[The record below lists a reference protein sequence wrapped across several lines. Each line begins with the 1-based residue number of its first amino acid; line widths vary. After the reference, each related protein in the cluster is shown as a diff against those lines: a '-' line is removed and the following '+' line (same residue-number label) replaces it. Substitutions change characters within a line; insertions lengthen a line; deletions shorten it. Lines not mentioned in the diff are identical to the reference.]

1 MTCEGLGMTER
12 GYFQVKHLYKESSLL
27 YLGIY
32 LTSFSTLL
40 FEITL
45 TRVFSVAQWY
55 HFAFMVVS
63 MALLGYSASG
73 TFLMIFPSIFK
84 KDTYSVLSNCALLF
98 AISSPLSY
106 IITNRIAFDPV
117 KIAWD
122 PIQIIY
128 ILIYYILFSIP
139 FFFSGM
145 TISIAI
151 SRFSNIVHSIYF
163 SDLIGAG
170 SGCLLALL
178 IFSLTDAS
186 NSVIISSISG
196 ILASTIF
203 SLQSS
208 SQKKNSLLYP
218 LILIVIPVSI
228 IISSPPFMKIAISPY
243 KGLQTALRHPDAEII
258 KTEWDSISRVDVI
271 KSGAVRF
278 APGLSLK
285 FQGEL
290 PEQIGLTV
298 DGGSLNA
305 ITKFSGNKDEIRFID
320 YLPSVIPYYLTN
332 PDNVLIFDPRGGLDI
347 LSAIYHGAKNI
358 ESVEFY
364 PLLTEIVKNDYR
376 EFSGGI
382 YDNEKLDVKAGDG
395 RTFIRQSKNRYDT
408 IQISP
413 GDAFASSSTGIY
425 GLTEDYRF
433 TVEAFKDYIEHLN
446 ENGILTITLY
456 LLPPPRHELKIIS
469 TAVKALEEMGVSSPE
484 KHIAII
490 RTWGTITIIIKR
502 SGVVSSDIDKIK
514 SFCKERHFDT
524 DYYPYIKR
532 EETNL
537 YNRFQEP
544 IYFNFISKII
554 NPNERDNFF
563 KNYIFDI
570 TPVTDERPFFHHFF
584 KWDAIKETYK
594 IFGGKWQPFLEGGY
608 LIPFVFIQ
616 SLFVSIAF
624 IILPLFFSREVS
636 LKNFKTADISFLIYF
651 LLIGIGF
658 MFAEIS
664 MIQKFILFLGHP
676 VYSISTVLFTLLVSS
691 GIGSHFSGKFS
702 NGQDGGVKIRKF
714 KLYLLILCGLII
726 IYAILLPYIFNKILL
741 EGIIWRQLIS
751 FAFLFPLGFF
761 MGMPFP
767 TGIKLLERYN
777 AKIIP
782 WAWCINGCSSVVS
795 SVLVILIALS
805 FGFKI
810 TLILSAVAYAG
821 GFLIISKG
829 HGLKMRE

>member
-1 MTCEGLGMTER
+1 M
-12 GYFQVKHLYKESSLL
+12 KIPSKESILL
-27 YLGIY
+27 YIGIY

-63 MALLGYSASG
+63 MALLGYGVSG
-73 TFLMIFPSIFK
+73 TFLMFFPSIFK
-84 KDTYSVLSNCALLF
+84 KDTYSVLSTCAIFF

-145 TISIAI
+145 IISIAI
-151 SRFSNIVHSIYF
+151 SRFSNIVHRIYF

-178 IFSLTDAS
+178 IFSLTGAS

-203 SLQSS
+203 NLQPSPY
-208 SQKKNSLLYP
+208 KKNSLLYP
-218 LILIVIPVSI
+218 LILIIIPVSI
-228 IISSPPFMKIAISPY
+228 IIISPSFMEIAISPY
-243 KGLQTALRHPDAEII
+243 KGLQTALRHPDAEIV

-285 FQGEL
+285 FQGKL
-290 PEQIGLTV
+290 PEQTGLTV

-320 YLPSVIPYYLTN
+320 YLPSAIPYYLTN
-332 PDNVLIFDPRGGLDI
+332 PDNVLIFDPRGGMDI

-382 YDNEKLDVKAGDG
+382 YDNDNLDVKAGDG
-395 RTFIRQSKNRYDT
+395 RTFIRQSKNRYDI

-433 TVEAFKDYIEHLN
+433 TVEAFRDYIEHLN

-456 LLPPPRHELKIIS
+456 LLPPPRHELKIVS
-469 TAVKALEEMGVSSPE
+469 TAVKTLEEMGVSSPR
-484 KHIAII
+484 KHIAVI

-502 SGVVSSDIDKIK
+502 NVFGSSDIEKIK
-514 SFCKERHFDT
+514 TFCEERHFDT
-524 DYYPYIKR
+524 DYYPDIKK
-532 EETNL
+532 EETNI

-544 IYFNFISKII
+544 IYFNFFSKII
-554 NPNERDNFF
+554 NPNERDDFF

-570 TPVTDERPFFHHFF
+570 TPVTDDRPFFHHFF
-584 KWDAIKETYK
+584 KWNTIREIYK
-594 IFGGKWQPFLEGGY
+594 TFGGKWQPFLEGGY
-608 LIPFVFIQ
+608 LIPVVFIQ
-616 SLFVSIAF
+616 ALIVSILF
-624 IILPLFFSREVS
+624 IILPLFFSKPPIPPLE
-636 LKNFKTADISFLIYF
+636 KGGKEGFLFLLYF

-691 GIGSHFSGKFS
+691 GIGSYTSGKYLKS
-702 NGQDGGVKIRKF
+702 QDGGVKILEFKF
-714 KLYLLILCGLII
+714 SLLILCSLII
-726 IYAILLPYIFNKILL
+726 IYTIFLHYIFNKISL
-741 EGIIWRQLIS
+741 ESIIWRQFIS

-777 AKIIP
+777 VGIIP

-810 TLILSAVAYAG
+810 TLIISAIAYAG

-829 HGLKMRE
+829 YDRKD

>member
-1 MTCEGLGMTER
+1 M
-12 GYFQVKHLYKESSLL
+12 KHLYKESSLL

-73 TFLMIFPSIFK
+73 TFLMLFPSIFK

-122 PIQIIY
+122 PIQLIY

-151 SRFSNIVHSIYF
+151 SRFSNIVHRIYF

-196 ILASTIF
+196 IFASTIF
-203 SLQSS
+203 SLHPSS
-208 SQKKNSLLYP
+208 YKKNSFPYR
-218 LILIVIPVSI
+218 LILIVIPISI
-228 IISSPPFMKIAISPY
+228 IIISPPFMEIAISPY

-364 PLLTEIVKNDYR
+364 PLLTGIVKNDYR

-382 YDNEKLDVKAGDG
+382 YDKEKIGIKSGDG
-395 RTFIRQSKNRYDT
+395 RTFIRQSKNRYDI

-433 TVEAFKDYIEHLN
+433 TVEAFKDYIEHLD

-502 SGVVSSDIDKIK
+502 SGIVSSDIDKIK

-532 EETNL
+532 EETNI
-537 YNRFQEP
+537 YNRFKEP
-544 IYFNFISKII
+544 LYFNFISKII
-554 NPNERDNFF
+554 NPNERDSFF

-608 LIPFVFIQ
+608 LIPVVFIQ

-676 VYSISTVLFTLLVSS
+676 VYSISTVLFTLLISS
-691 GIGSHFSGKFS
+691 GVGSRFSGKFS

-777 AKIIP
+777 AGIIP

-829 HGLKMRE
+829 YDRKD

>member
-1 MTCEGLGMTER
+1 M
-12 GYFQVKHLYKESSLL
+12 KHLYKESSLL

-73 TFLMIFPSIFK
+73 TFLMLFPSIFK

-122 PIQIIY
+122 PMQIIY
-128 ILIYYILFSIP
+128 ILIYYILLSIP

-145 TISIAI
+145 IISIAI
-151 SRFSNIVHSIYF
+151 SRFSNIVHRIYF

-170 SGCLLALL
+170 SGCLLALI
-178 IFSLTDAS
+178 IFSLTGAS

-203 SLQSS
+203 SLQPSPY
-208 SQKKNSLLYP
+208 KKNIFPYR
-218 LILIVIPVSI
+218 LILIIIPISI
-228 IISSPPFMKIAISPY
+228 IIISPSFMEISISPY
-243 KGLQTALRHPDAEII
+243 KGLQTALRHPDSEIV

-305 ITKFSGNKDEIRFID
+305 ITKFSGNKDEIGFID
-320 YLPSVIPYYLTN
+320 YLPSAIPYYLTN

-347 LSAIYHGAKNI
+347 LSAIYYEAKNI

-364 PLLTEIVKNDYR
+364 PLLTKIVKNDYR

-382 YDNEKLDVKAGDG
+382 YDKEKIGIKSGDG
-395 RTFIRQSKNRYDT
+395 RTFIRQSKNRYNI

-433 TVEAFKDYIEHLN
+433 TVEAFRDYIEHLN

-456 LLPPPRHELKIIS
+456 LLPPPRHELKVVS
-469 TAVKALEEMGVSSPE
+469 TAIKALEEMGVSSPE

-502 SGVVSSDIDKIK
+502 NEFGNSDIEKIK
-514 SFCKERHFDT
+514 TFCKERHFDT
-524 DYYPYIKR
+524 DYYPNIKR
-532 EETNL
+532 EETNI
-537 YNRFQEP
+537 YNRFKEP
-544 IYFNFISKII
+544 LYFNLLSKII
-554 NPNERDNFF
+554 NPAEKDFF
-563 KNYIFDI
+563 LNNYIFDI

-584 KWDAIKETYK
+584 KWNTIRDTYK

-608 LIPFVFIQ
+608 LIPVVFIQ
-616 SLFVSIAF
+616 ALIVSILF
-624 IILPLFFSREVS
+624 IILPLFFSKPLIPPLE
-636 LKNFKTADISFLIYF
+636 KGGKEGFLFLLYF

-658 MFAEIS
+658 MFTEIS

-702 NGQDGGVKIRKF
+702 NGQDGGVRIREF
-714 KLYLLILCGLII
+714 KSYLLILCGLII

-741 EGIIWRQLIS
+741 EGIIWRQLVS
-751 FAFLFPLGFF
+751 FIFLFPLGFL
-761 MGMPFP
+761 MGIPFP
-767 TGIKLLERYN
+767 TGIKLLERDN
-777 AKIIP
+777 ARIIP

-810 TLILSAVAYAG
+810 TLILSATAYAG

-829 HGLKMRE
+829 YDKRL

>member
-1 MTCEGLGMTER
+1 M
-12 GYFQVKHLYKESSLL
+12 KHLYKESSLL

-73 TFLMIFPSIFK
+73 TFLMLFPSIFK

-122 PIQIIY
+122 PMQIIY
-128 ILIYYILFSIP
+128 ILIYYILLSIP

-145 TISIAI
+145 IISIAI
-151 SRFSNIVHSIYF
+151 SRFSNIVHRIYF

-178 IFSLTDAS
+178 IFSLTGAS

-203 SLQSS
+203 SLQPSPY
-208 SQKKNSLLYP
+208 KKNIFPYR
-218 LILIVIPVSI
+218 LILIIIPISI
-228 IISSPPFMKIAISPY
+228 IIISPSFMEISLSPY
-243 KGLQTALRHPDAEII
+243 KGLQTALRHPDSEIV

-320 YLPSVIPYYLTN
+320 YLPSAIPYYLTN
-332 PDNVLIFDPRGGLDI
+332 PDNVLIFDPRGGMDI

-364 PLLTEIVKNDYR
+364 PLLTKIVKNDYR

-382 YDNEKLDVKAGDG
+382 YDKEKIGIKSGDG
-395 RTFIRQSKNRYDT
+395 RTFIRQSKNRYNI

-433 TVEAFKDYIEHLN
+433 TVEAFRDYIEHLN

-456 LLPPPRHELKIIS
+456 LLPPPRHELKVVS
-469 TAVKALEEMGVSSPE
+469 TAIKALEEMGVSSPE
-484 KHIAII
+484 KHIATI

-502 SGVVSSDIDKIK
+502 NEFGISDIEKIK
-514 SFCKERHFDT
+514 TFCKERHFDT
-524 DYYPYIKR
+524 DYYPNIKR
-532 EETNL
+532 EETNI
-537 YNRFQEP
+537 YNRFKEP
-544 IYFNFISKII
+544 LYFNLLSKII
-554 NPNERDNFF
+554 NPAEKDFF
-563 KNYIFDI
+563 LNNYIFDI

-584 KWDAIKETYK
+584 KWNTIKETYK
-594 IFGGKWQPFLEGGY
+594 IFGSKWQPFLEGGY
-608 LIPFVFIQ
+608 LIPVVFIQ
-616 SLFVSIAF
+616 ALIVSILF
-624 IILPLFFSREVS
+624 IILPLFFSKPLIPPLE
-636 LKNFKTADISFLIYF
+636 KGGKEGFLFLLYF

-658 MFAEIS
+658 MFTEIS

-702 NGQDGGVKIRKF
+702 NGQDGGVRIREF
-714 KLYLLILCGLII
+714 KSYLLILCGLII

-741 EGIIWRQLIS
+741 EGIIWRQLVS
-751 FAFLFPLGFF
+751 FIFLFPLGFL
-761 MGMPFP
+761 MGIPFP

-777 AKIIP
+777 ARIIP

-810 TLILSAVAYAG
+810 TLILSAAAYAG
-821 GFLIISKG
+821 AFLIISKG
-829 HGLKMRE
+829 YEESL

>member
-1 MTCEGLGMTER
+1 MTER

-27 YLGIY
+27 YIGIY

-40 FEITL
+40 FEISL
-45 TRVFSVAQWY
+45 TRIFSIAQWY

-73 TFLMIFPSIFK
+73 TFLMLFPSIFK
-84 KDTYSVLSNCALLF
+84 KDTYYVLSISALLF
-98 AISSPLSY
+98 AIFSPLSY
-106 IITNRIAFDPV
+106 IITNRIAFDPI

-122 PIQIIY
+122 PMQIVY
-128 ILIYYILFSIP
+128 ILIYYIIFSIP

-145 TISIAI
+145 TISVAI
-151 SRFSNIVHSIYF
+151 SRFSNIVHRIYF

-178 IFSLTDAS
+178 IFSLTGAS

-203 SLQSS
+203 SLQSLS
-208 SQKKNSLLYP
+208 HKKNSFPYR
-218 LILIVIPVSI
+218 LILIVIPISI
-228 IISSPPFMKIAISPY
+228 IIISPPFMEIAISPY
-243 KGLQTALRHPDAEII
+243 KGLQTALRHPDAEIV

-298 DGGSLNA
+298 DGGNLNA
-305 ITKFSGNKDEIRFID
+305 ITKFSGNKDDIAFTD
-320 YLPSVIPYYLTN
+320 YLPSAIPYYLTK
-332 PDNVLIFDPRGGLDI
+332 PDNILIFDPRGGLDI
-347 LSAIYHGAKNI
+347 LSAIYNGATNI

-382 YDNEKLDVKAGDG
+382 YNKEKIGIKSGDG
-395 RTFIRQSKNRYDT
+395 RTFIRQSKNRYDI

-433 TVEAFKDYIEHLN
+433 TVEAFRDYIEHLN

-456 LLPPPRHELKIIS
+456 LLPPPRHELKVVS
-469 TAVKALEEMGVSSPE
+469 TAIKTLEEMGIISPE
-484 KHIAII
+484 KHISVV
-490 RTWGTITIIIKR
+490 RTWGTITIIIKK
-502 SGVVSSDIDKIK
+502 GELNSDDINKIK
-514 SFCKERHFDT
+514 DFCKERHFDIE
-524 DYYPYIKR
+524 YYPGIKK
-532 EETNL
+532 EETNI

-544 IYFNFISKII
+544 LYFNLLTKIF
-554 NPNERDNFF
+554 NPDERKNFF
-563 KNYIFDI
+563 NNYIFDV
-570 TPVTDERPFFHHFF
+570 TPVIDDRPFFHHFF
-584 KWDAIKETYK
+584 KWNTIAETYNT
-594 IFGGKWQPFLEGGY
+594 FGRKWQPFFEGGY
-608 LIPFVFIQ
+608 LIPVVFIQ
-616 SLFVSIAF
+616 ALVVSIVF
-624 IILPLFFSREVS
+624 IILPLLFLRKINLEI
-636 LKNFKTADISFLIYF
+636 FKMKDISFLLYF

-664 MIQKFILFLGHP
+664 MIQQFILFLGHP
-676 VYSISTVLFTLLVSS
+676 VYSITTVLFTILISS
-691 GIGSHFSGKFS
+691 GTGSYLSGRYFRDK
-702 NGQDGGVKIRKF
+702 GYEIIIRKF
-714 KLYLLILCGLII
+714 KFFLIILCGLII
-726 IYAILLPYIFNKILL
+726 IYSILLPYLFN
-741 EGIIWRQLIS
+741 RIS
-751 FAFLFPLGFF
+751 FESIICRQTLSFILLFPLGFF
-761 MGMPFP
+761 MGIPFP

-777 AKIIP
+777 TKIIP

-795 SVLVILIALS
+795 SILVIIIALT
-805 FGFKI
+805 FGFK
-810 TLILSAVAYAG
+810 TALILSAVAYSG
-821 GFLIISKG
+821 GFLMLSKEYEER
-829 HGLKMRE
+829 L

>member
-1 MTCEGLGMTER
+1 MKYLSRESN
-12 GYFQVKHLYKESSLL
+12 FLYI
-27 YLGIY
+27 GIY
-32 LTSFSTLL
+32 LTSLSTLL
-40 FEITL
+40 FEISL
-45 TRVFSVAQWY
+45 TRIFSIAQWY

-63 MALLGYSASG
+63 MALLGYGISG
-73 TFLMIFPSIFK
+73 TFLMLFPSILK
-84 KDTYSVLSNCALLF
+84 RDTYTLLSNSALLF
-98 AISSPLSY
+98 AISSPLAY
-106 IITNRIAFDPV
+106 IISNQIAFDPI

-122 PIQIIY
+122 SMQIIY
-128 ILIYYILFSIP
+128 ILFYYILFSIP

-151 SRFSNIVHSIYF
+151 SKFSEKVHRIYF
-163 SDLIGAG
+163 SDLLGAG
-170 SGCLLALL
+170 SGCIISLF
-178 IFSLTDAS
+178 IFFLFGAS
-186 NSVIISSISG
+186 NAVAVASISG
-196 ILASTIF
+196 ILASAF
-203 SLQSS
+203 FYL
-208 SQKKNSLLYP
+208 KKKGVPYRFFLIAIP
-218 LILIVIPVSI
+218 LSI
-228 IISSPPFMKIAISPY
+228 IIFSPTFMEIAISPY
-243 KGLQTALRHPDAEII
+243 KGLSSALRYPDAKTI
-258 KTEWDSISRVDVI
+258 KTKWDSISRVDVI

-290 PEQIGLTV
+290 PEQLGLTV

-305 ITKFSGNKDEIRFID
+305 VTRFTGNKDEIAFTD
-320 YLPSVIPYYLTN
+320 YLPSAMPYYLIK
-332 PDNVLIFDPRGGLDI
+332 PDNILIFDPRGGLDM
-347 LSAIYHGAKNI
+347 LSAIYHGATNI

-382 YDNEKLDVKAGDG
+382 YDKEKIGIKSGDG
-395 RTFIRQSKNRYDT
+395 RTFIRQSKNRYDI

-433 TVEAFKDYIEHLN
+433 TVEAFRDYIEHLN

-456 LLPPPRHELKIIS
+456 LLPPPRHELKVVSI
-469 TAVKALEEMGVSSPE
+469 AVKALEEIGVTSPE

-502 SGVVSSDIDKIK
+502 SGVGSSDIEKIK
-514 SFCKERHFDT
+514 TFCKERHFDIE
-524 DYYPYIKR
+524 YYPGIKK
-532 EETNL
+532 EETNI

-544 IYFNFISKII
+544 LYFNLLSKII
-554 NPNERDNFF
+554 NPDEKENFF
-563 KNYIFDI
+563 NNYIFDV
-570 TPVTDERPFFHHFF
+570 TPATDDRPFFHHFF
-584 KWDAIKETYK
+584 KWNTIGDTYNT
-594 IFGGKWQPFLEGGY
+594 FGRKWQPFLEGGY
-608 LIPFVFIQ
+608 LIPIVFIQ
-616 SLFVSIAF
+616 ALVVSIVF
-624 IILPLFFSREVS
+624 IILPLLFSRKINLE
-636 LKNFKTADISFLIYF
+636 KFKMGDISFLLYF

-664 MIQKFILFLGHP
+664 MIQRFILFLGHP
-676 VYSISTVLFTLLVSS
+676 VYSISTVLFTLLISS
-691 GIGSHFSGKFS
+691 GMGSRFSGKFS
-702 NGQDGGVKIRKF
+702 NGQDGGVRIREF

-751 FAFLFPLGFF
+751 FTFLFPLGFF

-777 AKIIP
+777 AGIIP
-782 WAWCINGCSSVVS
+782 WAWCINGCSSVIS

-821 GFLIISKG
+821 GLLI
-829 HGLKMRE
+829 LKHRES

>member
-1 MTCEGLGMTER
+1 M
-12 GYFQVKHLYKESSLL
+12 KHLYKESSLL

-45 TRVFSVAQWY
+45 TRIFSVAQWY

-73 TFLMIFPSIFK
+73 TFLMLFPSILK
-84 KDTYSVLSNCALLF
+84 KDTYSVLSISALLF
-98 AISSPLSY
+98 AIFSPLSY
-106 IITNRIAFDPV
+106 IITNRIAFDPI

-122 PIQIIY
+122 PMQIIY

-145 TISIAI
+145 TISVAI
-151 SRFSNIVHSIYF
+151 SRFNNIVHRIYF

-178 IFSLTDAS
+178 IFSLTGAS
-186 NSVIISSISG
+186 NSVVISSISG

-203 SLQSS
+203 SLQPSPY
-208 SQKKNSLLYP
+208 KKNSFPYR
-218 LILIVIPVSI
+218 LILIVIPISI
-228 IISSPPFMKIAISPY
+228 IIISPPFMEIAISPY
-243 KGLQTALRHPDAEII
+243 KGLQTALRHPDAEIV

-298 DGGSLNA
+298 DGGNLNA

-320 YLPSVIPYYLTN
+320 YLPSAIPYYLTN

-364 PLLTEIVKNDYR
+364 PLLTKIVKNDYR

-382 YDNEKLDVKAGDG
+382 YNKEKLGIKSGDG
-395 RTFIRQSKNRYDT
+395 RTFIRQSKKRYDI

-413 GDAFASSSTGIY
+413 ADALASSSTGIY

-433 TVEAFKDYIEHLN
+433 TVEAFRDYIEHLN

-456 LLPPPRHELKIIS
+456 LLPPPRHELKIVSI
-469 TAVKALEEMGVSSPE
+469 TIKALEEIGVTSPE

-490 RTWGTITIIIKR
+490 RTWGTITIIIRR
-502 SGVVSSDIDKIK
+502 SEFGNSDIEKVK
-514 SFCKERHFDT
+514 AFCKERHFDVE
-524 DYYPYIKR
+524 YYPGIKK
-532 EETNL
+532 EETNI

-544 IYFNFISKII
+544 LYFNLLSKII
-554 NPNERDNFF
+554 NSTERDNFF

-570 TPVTDERPFFHHFF
+570 TPVNDERPFFHHFF

-608 LIPFVFIQ
+608 LIPVVFIQ
-616 SLFVSIAF
+616 ALFVSVAF

-636 LKNFKTADISFLIYF
+636 LKNFNMADISFLLYF

-664 MIQKFILFLGHP
+664 MIQRFILFLGHP
-676 VYSISTVLFTLLVSS
+676 VYSISTVLFTLLISS
-691 GIGSHFSGKFS
+691 GVGSRFSGKFS
-702 NGQDGGVKIRKF
+702 NGQDGGVRIREF

-726 IYAILLPYIFNKILL
+726 IYAILLPYIFNKILI

-751 FAFLFPLGFF
+751 FAVLFPLGFL

-777 AKIIP
+777 AGIIP

-805 FGFKI
+805 FGFRT
-810 TLILSAVAYAG
+810 TLFLSAAAYAG
-821 GFLIISKG
+821 GFLIISK
-829 HGLKMRE
+829 EY

>member
-1 MTCEGLGMTER
+1 M
-12 GYFQVKHLYKESSLL
+12 KHLYKKSSLL

-73 TFLMIFPSIFK
+73 TFLMLFPSIFK

-122 PIQIIY
+122 PMQLIY
-128 ILIYYILFSIP
+128 ILIYYIILSIP

-145 TISIAI
+145 IISIAI
-151 SRFSNIVHSIYF
+151 SRFSNIVHRIYF

-178 IFSLTDAS
+178 IFSLTGTS

-203 SLQSS
+203 YIAKIPPQPPLR
-208 SQKKNSLLYP
+208 KGGMEGLFPYR

-228 IISSPPFMKIAISPY
+228 IISSPPFMDIAISHY
-243 KGLQTALRHPDAEII
+243 KGLQTALRHPDSEIV

-298 DGGSLNA
+298 DGGNLNA

-320 YLPSVIPYYLTN
+320 YLPSAIPYYLTN

-347 LSAIYHGAKNI
+347 LSAIYHEAKNI

-364 PLLTEIVKNDYR
+364 PLLTKIVKNDYR

-382 YDNEKLDVKAGDG
+382 YDKEKIGIKPGDG
-395 RTFIRQSKNRYDT
+395 RTFIRQSKNRYDI

-433 TVEAFKDYIEHLN
+433 TVEAFRDYIEHLN

-456 LLPPPRHELKIIS
+456 LLPPPRHELKVVSIAI
-469 TAVKALEEMGVSSPE
+469 KALEEMGVSSPE

-502 SGVVSSDIDKIK
+502 NEFGSSDIEKIK
-514 SFCKERHFDT
+514 TFCKERHFDT
-524 DYYPYIKR
+524 DYYSGVKK
-532 EETNL
+532 EETNI
-537 YNRFQEP
+537 YNRFKEP
-544 IYFNFISKII
+544 IYFNLLSKII
-554 NPNERDNFF
+554 NPAEKDFF
-563 KNYIFDI
+563 LKNYIFDI

-584 KWDAIKETYK
+584 KWNTIKETYK

-608 LIPFVFIQ
+608 LIPIVFIQ
-616 SLFVSIAF
+616 ALIVSILF

-636 LKNFKTADISFLIYF
+636 LKNFNMTDISFLLYF
-651 LLIGIGF
+651 FLIGIGF

-714 KLYLLILCGLII
+714 KSYLLILCGLII

-741 EGIIWRQLIS
+741 EGIIWRQLTS
-751 FAFLFPLGFF
+751 FIFLFPLGFL

-767 TGIKLLERYN
+767 TGIKLLERYD
-777 AKIIP
+777 AGIIP

-810 TLILSAVAYAG
+810 TLILSAAAYAG

-829 HGLKMRE
+829 YGLKMRE

>member
-1 MTCEGLGMTER
+1 MKYLC
-12 GYFQVKHLYKESSLL
+12 KESSLL

-32 LTSFSTLL
+32 FTSFSTLL

-63 MALLGYSASG
+63 MALLGYGISG

-84 KDTYSVLSNCALLF
+84 KDTYSVLSNSALFF

-122 PIQIIY
+122 PLQIIY

-151 SRFSNIVHSIYF
+151 SKFSENVHRIYF
-163 SDLIGAG
+163 SDLVGAG

-178 IFSLTDAS
+178 IFSITGVS

-196 ILASTIF
+196 ILASIIF
-203 SLQSS
+203 SLQPSLHN
-208 SQKKNSLLYP
+208 KNSFPYR
-218 LILIVIPVSI
+218 LILIVILISI
-228 IISSPPFMKIAISPY
+228 IIISPSFMEIAISPY
-243 KGLQTALRHPDAEII
+243 KGLQTALRHPDAEIV
-258 KTEWDSISRVDVI
+258 KTEWDSISRADVI

-290 PEQIGLTV
+290 PEQIGLTI
-298 DGGSLNA
+298 DGGNLNA
-305 ITKFSGNKDEIRFID
+305 ITKFSGNKDEIIFTD
-320 YLPSVIPYYLTN
+320 YLPSAIPYYLTK

-347 LSAIYHGAKNI
+347 LSAIYHEAKNI

-364 PLLTEIVKNDYR
+364 PLLTKIVKYDYR

-382 YDNEKLDVKAGDG
+382 YDKEKIGIKPGDG
-395 RTFIRQSKNRYDT
+395 RTFIQQSKDRYDI

-433 TVEAFKDYIEHLN
+433 TVEAFRDYIEHLN
-446 ENGILTITLY
+446 KNGILTVTLY
-456 LLPPPRHELKIIS
+456 LLPPPRHELKVVSIAI
-469 TAVKALEEMGVSSPE
+469 KALEEMGVTSPE
-484 KHIAII
+484 KHISVI
-490 RTWGTITIIIKR
+490 RTWGTITIIVKR
-502 SGVVSSDIDKIK
+502 SEFGSSDIEKIRD
-514 SFCKERHFDT
+514 FCKERHFDIE
-524 DYYPYIKR
+524 YYPGIKK
-532 EETNL
+532 EETNI

-544 IYFNFISKII
+544 IYFNLLSKII
-554 NPNERDNFF
+554 NSDERDNFF
-563 KNYIFDI
+563 KNYIFDV
-570 TPVTDERPFFHHFF
+570 TPVTDDKPFFHHFF
-584 KWDAIKETYK
+584 KWNTIKDTYK

-608 LIPFVFIQ
+608 LIPVVFIQ
-616 SLFVSIAF
+616 ALFVSIAF

-636 LKNFKTADISFLIYF
+636 LKNFNMADISFLLYF

-664 MIQKFILFLGHP
+664 MIQRFILFLGHP

-702 NGQDGGVKIRKF
+702 NRENGGVRIREF

-741 EGIIWRQLIS
+741 AGIIWRQLIS
-751 FAFLFPLGFF
+751 FAFLFPLGFL

-777 AKIIP
+777 AEIIP

-805 FGFKI
+805 FGFKVA
-810 TLILSAVAYAG
+810 LLLSAVAYAG

-829 HGLKMRE
+829 YKESL

>member
-1 MTCEGLGMTER
+1 MKYLSRESNI
-12 GYFQVKHLYKESSLL
+12 LYIE
-27 YLGIY
+27 IY
-32 LTSFSTLL
+32 LTSLSTLL
-40 FEITL
+40 FEISL
-45 TRVFSVAQWY
+45 TRIFSIAQWY

-63 MALLGYSASG
+63 MALLGYGISG
-73 TFLMIFPSIFK
+73 TFLMLFPSILK
-84 KDTYSVLSNCALLF
+84 RDTYTVLSNCALLF

-106 IITNRIAFDPV
+106 IITNRIAFDPIKV
-117 KIAWD
+117 AWD
-122 PIQIIY
+122 SMQIIY
-128 ILIYYILFSIP
+128 ILFYYILFSIP

-151 SRFSNIVHSIYF
+151 SKFTERVHRIYF
-163 SDLIGAG
+163 SDLLGAG
-170 SGCLLALL
+170 SGCLILL
-178 IFSLTDAS
+178 FIFLLFGAS
-186 NSVIISSISG
+186 NAVAVASISG
-196 ILASTIF
+196 ILASTF
-203 SLQSS
+203 FYL
-208 SQKKNSLLYP
+208 KKEKGVPYRFFLIAIP
-218 LILIVIPVSI
+218 LSI
-228 IISSPPFMKIAISPY
+228 IIFSPTFMEIAISPY
-243 KGLQTALRHPDAEII
+243 KGLSSALRHPDAEII

-358 ESVEFY
+358 DSVEFY

-702 NGQDGGVKIRKF
+702 NGQDGGGKIRKF
-714 KLYLLILCGLII
+714 KLYLLIFSSPLDSSWGC
-726 IYAILLPYIFNKILL
+726 
-741 EGIIWRQLIS
+741 
-751 FAFLFPLGFF
+751 LFQP
-761 MGMPFP
+761 
-767 TGIKLLERYN
+767 
-777 AKIIP
+777 A
-782 WAWCINGCSSVVS
+782 
-795 SVLVILIALS
+795 
-805 FGFKI
+805 
-810 TLILSAVAYAG
+810 
-821 GFLIISKG
+821 
-829 HGLKMRE
+829 

>member
-1 MTCEGLGMTER
+1 MTER

-27 YLGIY
+27 YIGIY

-40 FEITL
+40 FEISL
-45 TRVFSVAQWY
+45 TRIFSIAQWY

-73 TFLMIFPSIFK
+73 TFLMLFPSIFK
-84 KDTYSVLSNCALLF
+84 KDTYYVLSISALLF
-98 AISSPLSY
+98 AIFSPLSY
-106 IITNRIAFDPV
+106 IITNRIAFDPI

-122 PIQIIY
+122 PMQIVY
-128 ILIYYILFSIP
+128 ILIYYIIFSIP

-145 TISIAI
+145 TISVAI
-151 SRFSNIVHSIYF
+151 SRFSNIVHRIYF

-178 IFSLTDAS
+178 IFSLTGAS

-203 SLQSS
+203 SLQPSS
-208 SQKKNSLLYP
+208 HKKNSFPYR
-218 LILIVIPVSI
+218 LILIVIPISI
-228 IISSPPFMKIAISPY
+228 IIISPPFMEIAISPY
-243 KGLQTALRHPDAEII
+243 KGLQTALRHPDAEIV

-298 DGGSLNA
+298 DGGNLNA
-305 ITKFSGNKDEIRFID
+305 ITKFSGNKDDIAFTD
-320 YLPSVIPYYLTN
+320 YLPSAIPYYLTK
-332 PDNVLIFDPRGGLDI
+332 PDNILIFDPRGGLDI
-347 LSAIYHGAKNI
+347 LSAIYNGATNI

-382 YDNEKLDVKAGDG
+382 YNKEKIGIKSGDG
-395 RTFIRQSKNRYDT
+395 RTFIRQSKNRYDI

-433 TVEAFKDYIEHLN
+433 TVEAFRDYIEHLN

-456 LLPPPRHELKIIS
+456 LLPPPRHELKVVSI
-469 TAVKALEEMGVSSPE
+469 AVKALEEIGVTSPE

-502 SGVVSSDIDKIK
+502 SGVGSSDIEKIK
-514 SFCKERHFDT
+514 TFCKERHFDIE
-524 DYYPYIKR
+524 YYPGIKK
-532 EETNL
+532 EETNI

-544 IYFNFISKII
+544 LYFNLLSKII
-554 NPNERDNFF
+554 NPDEKENFF
-563 KNYIFDI
+563 NNYIFDV
-570 TPVTDERPFFHHFF
+570 TPATDDRPFFHHFF
-584 KWDAIKETYK
+584 KWNTIGDTYNT
-594 IFGGKWQPFLEGGY
+594 FGRKWQPFLEGGY
-608 LIPFVFIQ
+608 LIPIVFIQ
-616 SLFVSIAF
+616 ALVVSIVF
-624 IILPLFFSREVS
+624 IILPLLFSRKINLE
-636 LKNFKTADISFLIYF
+636 KFKMGDISFLLYF

-664 MIQKFILFLGHP
+664 MIQRFILFLGHP
-676 VYSISTVLFTLLVSS
+676 VYSISTVLFTLLISS
-691 GIGSHFSGKFS
+691 GMGSRFSGKFS
-702 NGQDGGVKIRKF
+702 NGQDGGVRIREF

-751 FAFLFPLGFF
+751 FTFLFPLGFF

-777 AKIIP
+777 AGIIP
-782 WAWCINGCSSVVS
+782 WAWCINGCSSVIS

-821 GFLIISKG
+821 GLLI
-829 HGLKMRE
+829 LKHRES